1 MGFLSRC
8 MLTLTGHG
16 KNSLTDNLMLG
27 SIVVF
32 GSYQSVTGTKQPLTW
47 RVLFSHGGKVLLI
60 TEHSITE
67 RLYHHTHAQAN
78 WEKSNLRQW
87 LNGEFFEDT
96 FTESEKKLI
105 LDASSVSSVDIFPK
119 GSAVS
124 DKLPEDEP
132 PLCSGDHVFI
142 LSEAEVRR
150 FFKNEED
157 ACCSTFGDQHEPEC
171 SQSVEGASWWLR
183 TPGTIAGCAAYV
195 DKKGNVNKH
204 GTNVFLPG
212 TFVRPAIWIRPKEP
226 LTVLKTAAL
235 RTENSDGWRDW
246 KYEEYR
252 KSLVVNPF
260 FKLEG
265 THRKGAIR
273 SDEEMAS
280 VDKENAEA
288 SFKKQ
293 KKILT
298 DFMKEHGFIK
308 YKTNAYIRRNECDV
322 LEYLNLQKEKY
333 GSKTLT
339 INYALIPLY
348 IPHDFIS
355 FDLGGRLGELI
366 CGNDV
371 WWDYANDSL
380 AETGFRNIIKAIDEI
395 LLPWFDNHASSEALK
410 LELQKMKS
418 VGYSISRIQQNWLD
432 LLLQDRPVYDPEII
446 RRNLEMFGIPN
457 IQKRKT
463 P

>member
-8 MLTLTGHG
+8 MPALTGHG

-32 GSYQSVTGTKQPLTW
+32 GNYPSVTGTKQPLTW

-78 WEKSNLRQW
+78 WEKSDLRQW

-96 FTESEKKLI
+96 FTESEKKVI

-124 DKLPEDEP
+124 DKLPKDEP
-132 PLCSGDHVFI
+132 PLCSGDLVFI

-157 ACCSTFGDQHEPEC
+157 ACCSAFGDQHDPEC
-171 SQSVEGASWWLR
+171 SQSVECASWWLR
-183 TPGTIAGCAAYV
+183 SPGTIAGCAAYV

-226 LTVLKTAAL
+226 LMVLKTAAL

-339 INYALIPLY
+339 VNYALIPLY

-371 WWDYANDSL
+371 
-380 AETGFRNIIKAIDEI
+380 
-395 LLPWFDNHASSEALK
+395 
-410 LELQKMKS
+410 
-418 VGYSISRIQQNWLD
+418 
-432 LLLQDRPVYDPEII
+432 
-446 RRNLEMFGIPN
+446 
-457 IQKRKT
+457 
-463 P
+463 

>member
-8 MLTLTGHG
+8 MLTLTGHV
-16 KNSLTDNLMLG
+16 KNSLTGNLMLG

-32 GSYQSVTGTKQPLTW
+32 GNYPSVTGTKQPLTW

-78 WEKSNLRQW
+78 WEKSDLRQW

-96 FTESEKKLI
+96 FTESEKKVI
-105 LDASSVSSVDIFPK
+105 MYASSVSSVDIFPK

-124 DKLPEDEP
+124 DMLPKDEP

-157 ACCSTFGDQHEPEC
+157 ACCSTFGDQHEPKC
-171 SQSVEGASWWLR
+171 SQNVEGASWWLR
-183 TPGTIAGCAAYV
+183 SPGTIAGCAAYV
-195 DKKGNVNKH
+195 DKKGNVSKH
-204 GTNVFLPG
+204 GINVFLPG

-226 LTVLKTAAL
+226 LMVLKTDAL
-235 RTENSDGWRDW
+235 KTENSDGWRDW

-265 THRKGAIR
+265 THRQGAIR
-273 SDEEMAS
+273 SNEEMAS

-322 LEYLNLQKEKY
+322 LEYLNLQKEQY

-339 INYALIPLY
+339 VNYALIPLY

-371 WWDYANDSL
+371 WWDYANDSV
-380 AETGFRNIIKAIDEI
+380 AETSFRNIIKAIDEV

-418 VGYSISRIQQNWLD
+418 ARYSISRIQQNWLD
-432 LLLQDRPVYDPEII
+432 LLLQDRPFYDPEII

-457 IQKRKT
+457 IQKRKI

>member
-1 MGFLSRC
+1 MKSRLRLNLILGMILTITLSASAQK
-8 MLTLTGHG
+8 HIEAY
-16 KNSLTDNLMLG
+16 D
-27 SIVVF
+27 
-32 GSYQSVTGTKQPLTW
+32 PEA
-47 RVLFSHGGKVLLI
+47 LFDEGVLLFQNQEYGAALSTFAQYRSQVI
-60 TEHSITE
+60 DAKSQRCVDAQYYEAVSS
-67 RLYHHTHAQAN
+67 LYLGHADGPAKVIQFVNDNPGSTWARHAN
-78 WEKSNLRQW
+78 FLYANHLFK
-87 LNGEFFEDT
+87 
-96 FTESEKKLI
+96 EKKYK
-105 LDASSVSSVDIFPK
+105 DAKPFSEGLAPVKDGEYWGYIDKTGKMVIPATFE
-119 GSAVS
+119 SA
-124 DKLPEDEP
+124 DE
-132 PLCSGDHVFI
+132 F
-142 LSEAEVRR
+142 SEGL
-150 FFKNEED
+150 
-157 ACCSTFGDQHEPEC
+157 ACVQKDGKY
-171 SQSVEGASWWLR
+171 G
-183 TPGTIAGCAAYV
+183 YV

-432 LLLQDRPVYDPEII
+432 LLLQDRPFYDPEII